1 MKTWFAIP
9 LWQRVI
15 AALVLG
21 VIVGFVWGPGAE
33 SIKIIGDIFIAFIK
47 MLVVPLIFFSLVAG
61 VASIGDLRKLGSV
74 GWRALLLF
82 VGTLGGQDEDRHFA
96 AAIAAHSLDQPE
108 PIHTRHVDVG
118 DHQVGR
124 QPFQLFEG
132 MDAIFRFFDLVAEI
146 GQCGAQQHAHT
157 GRIIDCEYRL
167 CHRMVLVSVRWI
179 RKIQRRLP
187 RSRPLWEWTLS
198 GSAAEAPN

>member
-82 VGTLGGQDEDRHFA
+82 VVTGQMAVWLGLAIGSFFTPGSRIDGTRSGRARKCAGAAGTGGH
-96 AAIAAHSLDQPE
+96 
-108 PIHTRHVDVG
+108 
-118 DHQVGR
+118 
-124 QPFQLFEG
+124 
-132 MDAIFRFFDLVAEI
+132 
-146 GQCGAQQHAHT
+146 
-157 GRIIDCEYRL
+157 
-167 CHRMVLVSVRWI
+167 
-179 RKIQRRLP
+179 LP
-187 RSRPLWEWTLS
+187 
-198 GSAAEAPN
+198 